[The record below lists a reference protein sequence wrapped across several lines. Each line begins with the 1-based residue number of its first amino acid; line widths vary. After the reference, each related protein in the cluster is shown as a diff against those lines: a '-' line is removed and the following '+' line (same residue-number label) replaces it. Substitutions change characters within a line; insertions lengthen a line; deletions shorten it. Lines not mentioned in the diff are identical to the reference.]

1 MSFIALRIQSTPSS
15 AWAQPG
21 EQLTHLHNHQV
32 VVGVERQRAIL
43 VVARPSKVI
52 AYNRDSGEDAMD
64 IGVVVVER
72 NRAIEF
78 GHHVFESCLR
88 VLRPAVAV
96 RLAQDAAAP
105 GMRMGIISVE
115 RQGPVD

>member
-1 MSFIALRIQSTPSS
+1 
-15 AWAQPG
+15 
-21 EQLTHLHNHQV
+21 
-32 VVGVERQRAIL
+32 
-43 VVARPSKVI
+43 
-52 AYNRDSGEDAMD
+52 MD